1 MDRSETVERFRERL
15 SQVLEESGR
24 TRSSFA
30 ERVGLD
36 RSTLSQLLSPGNER
50 LPRAETIAAIARE
63 AQVSLDWLLGL
74 SESGTP
80 GNELVANA
88 LEIEPGAGL
97 PLDDRMAR
105 WHSEA
110 LGSKIRYVPTTLPD
124 LLKSPAVIR
133 YEYSAFGEKVP
144 EARIEQA
151 EARLAYSRR
160 PETDMEVC
168 SPIHLLE
175 EFALG
180 QGIWGGLPLKDRRA
194 QLESIAELCDEL
206 YPTLRWFLFDGLA
219 HYSAPYT
226 IFGVKRAALYLGN
239 MYLVLNGTEQIRAL
253 TRHFDQLIRAASVQP
268 PDVAGIAKGLLSRT
282 ARKKGGS

>member
-15 SQVLEESGR
+15 TQVLEESGR

-30 ERVGLD
+30 GRIGLD
-36 RSTLSQLLSPGNER
+36 RSTLSQLLSPGNDR
-50 LPRAETIAAIARE
+50 LPRAETIIAIARE

-80 GNELVANA
+80 GNELVSHA

-124 LLKSPAVIR
+124 LLKSPAIIR
-133 YEYSAFGEKVP
+133 YEYSTFGEKVP
-144 EARIEQA
+144 EARIEQSA
-151 EARLAYSRR
+151 ARLAYSRR

-168 SPIHLLE
+168 SSVQLLE
-175 EFALG
+175 EFAMG
-180 QGIWGGLPLKDRRA
+180 HGIWERLPVKDRQV
-194 QLESIAELCDEL
+194 QLESIAELCHEL
-206 YPTLRWFLFDGLA
+206 YPTLRWFLFDGLS
-219 HYSAPYT
+219 HFSAPYT

-253 TRHFDQLIRAASVQP
+253 TRHFDDLIRAATVQP
-268 PDVAGIAKGLLSRT
+268 PDVAALAESLLAKSGR
-282 ARKKGGS
+282 RGSK